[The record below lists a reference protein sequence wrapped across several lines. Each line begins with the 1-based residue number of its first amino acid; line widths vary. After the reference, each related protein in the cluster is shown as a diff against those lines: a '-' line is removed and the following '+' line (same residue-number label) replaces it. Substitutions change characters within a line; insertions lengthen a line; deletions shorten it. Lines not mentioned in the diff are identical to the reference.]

1 MNEKIRT
8 KEVRLVGNEGEQ
20 FGVVSLEAA
29 LAKAKESDL
38 DLMLV
43 AQTAKPPV
51 CKLVNFGQF
60 KYQQQKKE
68 KQSKKMSKA
77 HVTKEL
83 KLSPKISE
91 HDFMVRVSRGR
102 EFLGK
107 GHKIKITVM
116 FRGREIIHPELGHG
130 VIEKFLEKIADI
142 GVLESRSQSGRM
154 MLAFV
159 NPK

>member
-1 MNEKIRT
+1 
-8 KEVRLVGNEGEQ
+8 
-20 FGVVSLEAA
+20 
-29 LAKAKESDL
+29 
-38 DLMLV
+38 
-43 AQTAKPPV
+43 
-51 CKLVNFGQF
+51 
-60 KYQQQKKE
+60 
-68 KQSKKMSKA
+68 MSKA

-91 HDFMVRVSRGR
+91 NDFMVRVNRGR

>member
-1 MNEKIRT
+1 M
-8 KEVRLVGNEGEQ
+8 
-20 FGVVSLEAA
+20 SLEAA
-29 LAKAKESDL
+29 LAKARESDL

-43 AQTAKPPV
+43 AENAKPPV

-68 KQSKKMSKA
+68 KQSKKMSKG

-107 GHKIKITVM
+107 GYKVKVSVM
-116 FRGREIIHPELGHG
+116 FRGREIIHPELGNSA
-130 VIEKFLEKIADI
+130 IEKFLEKVTDI
-142 GVLESRSQSGRM
+142 GVLESRSQSGRTIM
-154 MLAFV
+154 AFI

>member
-43 AQTAKPPV
+43 AETAKPPV

-60 KYQQQKKE
+60 KYQQQKKR
-68 KQSKKMSKA
+68 KTVQKDVQSPC
-77 HVTKEL
+77 HQRTE
-83 KLSPKISE
+83 
-91 HDFMVRVSRGR
+91 
-102 EFLGK
+102 
-107 GHKIKITVM
+107 IK
-116 FRGREIIHPELGHG
+116 
-130 VIEKFLEKIADI
+130 
-142 GVLESRSQSGRM
+142 S
-154 MLAFV
+154 
-159 NPK
+159 

>member
-1 MNEKIRT
+1 M
-8 KEVRLVGNEGEQ
+8 RLVGNEGEQ
-20 FGVVSLEAA
+20 FGVVSIETA
-29 LAKAKESDL
+29 LAKAKELDL

-43 AQTAKPPV
+43 AENAKPPV

-68 KQSKKMSKA
+68 KQSKRVSKA

-83 KLSPKISE
+83 KLSPKISD

-102 EFLGK
+102 EFLSK
-107 GHKIKITVM
+107 GHKVKVSVM
-116 FRGREIIHPELGHG
+116 FRGREIIHPELGNS
-130 VIEKFLEKIADI
+130 VVEKFIEKVSDI